1 MGKIK
6 LALKGRLTRGR
17 QSQPGGHQQDQGY
30 SSIRA
35 GGWSQGR
42 EVKTV
47 TNRWADGQLRKGCD
61 RNQTQATNPELR
73 T

>member
-1 MGKIK
+1 MGENQ

-17 QSQPGGHQQDQGY
+17 QRQPGGHQQDQGY

-42 EVKTV
+42 
-47 TNRWADGQLRKGCD
+47 GS
-61 RNQTQATNPELR
+61 
-73 T
+73 